1 MQTATEV
8 LAGIFRVN
16 SQLAERAFEGVE
28 AKDFGVRPMDRANSM
43 QFILGHLTTY
53 RYSIVQTLA
62 GEVSC
67 PFGELFIRGVEPRPA
82 VEYPEVNRI
91 FPIYRDIS
99 KELLER
105 LTSSPEVLLMK
116 ELPRRFPNGENTVLG
131 GLSFYAL
138 HDSYHVGQLGAVRKL
153 LGYDRLVG

>member
-1 MQTATEV
+1 MQSATEV

-16 SQLAERAFEGVE
+16 SQLTERAFEGIE
-28 AKDFGVRPMDRANSM
+28 AKDLCVRPLDRANSL

-53 RYSIVQTLA
+53 RYSIVQTLT
-62 GEVSC
+62 GEVTC
-67 PFGELFIRGVEPRPA
+67 PFGELFIRGIEPRPA
-82 VEYPEVNRI
+82 VEYPEVSRI

-105 LTSSPEVLLMK
+105 LSSAPENLLTK